1 MKTTEQKAF
10 ELYMAINSQGDLL
23 HWLHCAMQTQ
33 ALLCLFS
40 ADDFKM
46 LKDTI
51 ANQPYGFEDDYKNAL
66 LSLLDKGMSYDLP

>member
-1 MKTTEQKAF
+1 MQTTEQKAF
-10 ELYMAINSQGDLL
+10 ELYMAINSQSDLL

-40 ADDFKM
+40 ADDFKV

-51 ANQPYGFEDDYKNAL
+51 AKQPYGFDTEYQNAL
-66 LSLLDKGMSYDLP
+66 LSLLDKAMRYDLP